1 MPPKELRDSRI
12 GLAAPRIVD
21 RSTALGAGFDTL
33 LAGMQKPAS
42 RKGMQ
47 AAFDAAPKM
56 LARAAVKAARR
67 R

>member
-1 MPPKELRDSRI
+1 MAIPARRAISSRT
-12 GLAAPRIVD
+12 RC
-21 RSTALGAGFDTL
+21 RTALGAGFDTL